1 MNINENYEEY
11 CKNYFKNRPALLH
24 FGELFVKYAYDK
36 SLKLFLDAYDGKGNP
51 KFVQAIE
58 GYTASFSDQQKEMLK
73 ELTKSIVFDSMA
85 AMLDLFVL
93 WPELGITVTENGK
106 KVDILS
112 IIDNFSEDMLGEDGC
127 IDMFSEYPE
136 TKKP

>member
-11 CKNYFKNRPALLH
+11 LKNYFKNRPALLY
-24 FGELFVKYAYDK
+24 FGELFVKYSYDPSIK
-36 SLKLFLDAYDGKGNP
+36 RFIDAYDGKGNP

-58 GYTASFSDQQKEMLK
+58 EYTATFSDQQKEMLK

-93 WPELGITVTENGK
+93 WPELGITVTENGE

-112 IIDNFSEDMLGEDGC
+112 ISDNFSEDMLGEDGC
-127 IDMFSEYPE
+127 IDMFSKYLE
-136 TKKP
+136 TR

>member
-11 CKNYFKNRPALLH
+11 LKNYFKNRPALLYC
-24 FGELFVKYAYDK
+24 GELFVKYAYDPSIK
-36 SLKLFLDAYDGKGNP
+36 RFIDAYDGKGNP

-58 GYTASFSDQQKEMLK
+58 EYTATFSDQQKEMLK

-93 WPELGITVTENGK
+93 WPELGITVTENGE

-112 IIDNFSEDMLGEDGC
+112 ISDNFSEDMLGEDGC
-127 IDMFSEYPE
+127 IDMFSKYLE
-136 TKKP
+136 TR

>member
-11 CKNYFKNRPALLH
+11 LKNYFKNRPTLLH
-24 FGELFVKYAYDK
+24 FGELFVKYAYDPSIK
-36 SLKLFLDAYDGKGNP
+36 RFIDAYDGKGNL

-58 GYTASFSDQQKEMLK
+58 EYTATFSDQQKEMLK

-93 WPELGITVTENGK
+93 WPELGITVTENGE

-112 IIDNFSEDMLGEDGC
+112 ISDHFSEDMLGEDGC
-127 IDMFSEYPE
+127 IDMFSKYLE
-136 TKKP
+136 TR

>member
-1 MNINENYEEY
+1 MV
-11 CKNYFKNRPALLH
+11 NRQGRNRIKGTI
-24 FGELFVKYAYDK
+24 FSDDG
-36 SLKLFLDAYDGKGNP
+36 GKGNP

-58 GYTASFSDQQKEMLK
+58 EYTATFSDQQKEMLK

-93 WPELGITVTENGK
+93 WPELGITVTENGE

-112 IIDNFSEDMLGEDGC
+112 ISDNFSEDMLGEDGC
-127 IDMFSEYPE
+127 IDMFSKYLE
-136 TKKP
+136 TR